1 VIGGITDW
9 LSNAQWQSAFP
20 LARAYAKNDYLLL
33 KVFVIPVVR
42 WIVHCIGFRCPS
54 EPQICAIYS
63 FIAYF
68 WI

>member
-33 KVFVIPVVR
+33 KVFVIPVIR
-42 WIVHCIGFRCPS
+42 CIVHCVGLRCPS
-54 EPQICAIYS
+54 
-63 FIAYF
+63 
-68 WI
+68 